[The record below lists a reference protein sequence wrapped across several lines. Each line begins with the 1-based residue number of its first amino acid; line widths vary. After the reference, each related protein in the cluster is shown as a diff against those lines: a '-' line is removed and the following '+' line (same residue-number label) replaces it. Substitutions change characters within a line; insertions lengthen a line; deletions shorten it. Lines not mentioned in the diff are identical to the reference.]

1 MSVEA
6 DEIWAI
12 LKGISETNKELS
24 RTHQE
29 FKEEQKAIQE
39 AQQKTDEL

>member
-12 LKGISETNKELS
+12 LKGISETNKGIPPVVRVL
-24 RTHQE
+24 Q
-29 FKEEQKAIQE
+29 
-39 AQQKTDEL
+39 

>member
-12 LKGISETNKELS
+12 LKGITETNKEIS
-24 RTHQE
+24 KAHKE
-29 FKEEQKAIQE
+29 FK
-39 AQQKTDEL
+39 